1 MVDTIDI
8 LVAYDVQT
16 TTSKGKR
23 RLRRVAQLCKDYGQ
37 RVQFSVFECRVTQ
50 AQMESLEA
58 QSLDILDV
66 SQDSLRI
73 YVLHQ
78 GREKSLI
85 AHGLDRYRDFDEP
98 LVL

>member
-1 MVDTIDI
+1 MNTIDI
-8 LVAYDVQT
+8 LVVYDVQT
-16 TTSKGKR
+16 TTPKGKR
-23 RLRRVAQLCKDYGQ
+23 RLRRVAQLCKNYGQ

-73 YVLHQ
+73 YILYQ
-78 GREKSLI
+78 GREKSLR

>member
-1 MVDTIDI
+1 
-8 LVAYDVQT
+8 
-16 TTSKGKR
+16 
-23 RLRRVAQLCKDYGQ
+23 
-37 RVQFSVFECRVTQ
+37 
-50 AQMESLEA
+50 MESLEA

-73 YVLHQ
+73 YILHQ
-78 GREKSLI
+78 GREKSLR

>member
-37 RVQFSVFECRVTQ
+37 RVQFSVFACRVTQ
-50 AQMESLEA
+50 AQMEALEA
-58 QSLDILDV
+58 QSP
-66 SQDSLRI
+66 
-73 YVLHQ
+73 
-78 GREKSLI
+78 LI

>member
-1 MVDTIDI
+1 MDTVDI
-8 LVAYDVQT
+8 LVVYDVQT
-16 TTSKGKR
+16 TTPKGKR
-23 RLRRVAQLCKDYGQ
+23 RLRRVAQLCKNYGQ

-73 YVLHQ
+73 YILHQ
-78 GREKSLI
+78 GREKSLR

>member
-1 MVDTIDI
+1 MNTIDI
-8 LVAYDVQT
+8 LVVYDVQT
-16 TTSKGKR
+16 TTPKGKR
-23 RLRRVAQLCKDYGQ
+23 RLRKVAQLCKNYGQ

-58 QSLDILDV
+58 ESLKTLDV

-78 GREKSLI
+78 GREKSLR